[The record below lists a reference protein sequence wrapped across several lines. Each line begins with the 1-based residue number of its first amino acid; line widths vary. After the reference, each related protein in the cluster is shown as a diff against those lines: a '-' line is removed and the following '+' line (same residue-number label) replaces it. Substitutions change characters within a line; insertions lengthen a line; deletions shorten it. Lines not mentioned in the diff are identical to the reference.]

1 MGTTSVLGRR
11 RRLGPWALTVAATAV
26 STYALDGVATA
37 AGVLLVASGLL
48 GGLGQWQALVLV
60 AASYVAWGAGLRMSL
75 GANWSLL
82 ERTGVSSNALSKA
95 AYDLIRLRTA
105 SVRARR
111 LAASSGYVATELAK
125 EVPYYAGAFG
135 LAAVSDSVSSNDA
148 LVFLVGSGFAA
159 AAYEYGLARLTRS
172 LLQRPRACASFD
184 TDWVPSEYLTDY
196 YSEVEPDE
204 RATIAYFV
212 EAMRH
217 TEPGRPVLLFGVGP
231 TLHHVFLAANGAS
244 EIHLA
249 DYLPANLTEIA
260 RWIDRDPGA
269 HDWRPFVRYTL
280 ECEGHS
286 HGHQRLLRRLG
297 DGRAGHLA
305 QLHGAHLRAR
315 PARRRVHHQR
325 PAPLPLLRRRRQA
338 LPERERRR
346 ARPLRGA
353 AAELRGRIDRRARA
367 GRARSAG
374 LLEHRARVAAAA
386 DGAHAANLPA
396 GPGALTHDK
405 HTSPQEGGSTMSRIT
420 LRSSVATLA
429 VTAGLLAAAGPA
441 GAHGGGADF
450 TRSADKPSAVEIF
463 DYEGVALRGF
473 ILMADNGGQ
482 FFAAGPQDPPAVSAA
497 GSSPRP
503 DTSSLR

>member
-184 TDWVPSEYLTDY
+184 TDWVPGEYLTEY

-280 ECEGHS
+280 ECEGVADPTEEQIS
-286 HGHQRLLRRLG
+286 RREELTRTRITRLVQADARLPEPVEGRYATVISAYCADSATGEQATWRSFMEHISGRVQPGGVFIISALRLCRSYVVGGKHFPSANVDEHDLYAVLQPSFEG
-297 DGRAGHLA
+297 GSIDVRELAGHEAQGYSSIVLA
-305 QLHGAHLRAR
+305 W
-315 PARRRVHHQR
+315 
-325 PAPLPLLRRRRQA
+325 RRRRMEPMQ
-338 LPERERRR
+338 PTF
-346 ARPLRGA
+346 PPGQ
-353 AAELRGRIDRRARA
+353 
-367 GRARSAG
+367 G
-374 LLEHRARVAAAA
+374 LLR
-386 DGAHAANLPA
+386 
-396 GPGALTHDK
+396 T
-405 HTSPQEGGSTMSRIT
+405 TSTP
-420 LRSSVATLA
+420 
-429 VTAGLLAAAGPA
+429 
-441 GAHGGGADF
+441 
-450 TRSADKPSAVEIF
+450 
-463 DYEGVALRGF
+463 ALRKVE
-473 ILMADNGGQ
+473 A
-482 FFAAGPQDPPAVSAA
+482 P
-497 GSSPRP
+497 
-503 DTSSLR
+503 